1 MNILSSR
8 IRAEREY
15 GQLLENLRGQLR
27 MENRAPAMVT
37 GLCEGAENA
46 FLAALVSEKIT
57 SSPALIIAHDEKT
70 AASINAFLSGVGLRS
85 MVYPV
90 RDPVLYN
97 IVFSHD
103 TEHERIAVLTALSED
118 GVDVVVTVPD
128 AAIQYTIP
136 RGRLEK
142 ATLTV
147 SEGET
152 VSPTLTLMSRIVPGS
167 GALTAPAPPAAT
179 GLEITLAPDSVR
191 GAAAALGAATLTGLT
206 ACSSSST
213 L

>member
-27 MENRAPAMVT
+27 IENRAPAMVT

-97 IVFSHD
+97 IVSSHD

-118 GVDVVVTVPD
+118 GVDAVVTVPD

-142 ATLTV
+142 ATMTIA
-147 SEGET
+147 EGET
-152 VSPTLTLMSRIVPGS
+152 HDISALSSFLVSAGYVRESLVDGK
-167 GALTAPAPPAAT
+167 GQF
-179 GLEITLAPDSVR
+179 SVR
-191 GAAAALGAATLTGLT
+191 GGILDVFPPQLYSPVRIEFFGAEIA
-206 ACSSSST
+206 
-213 L
+213 